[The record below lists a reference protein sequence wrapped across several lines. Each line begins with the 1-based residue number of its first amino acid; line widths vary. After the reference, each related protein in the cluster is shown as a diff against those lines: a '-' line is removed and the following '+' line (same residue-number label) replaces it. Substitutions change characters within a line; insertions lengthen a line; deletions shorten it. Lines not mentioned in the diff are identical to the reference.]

1 MLFDSIDHIAIISS
15 DYQKAKDFYV
25 DKLGF
30 KVKREVER
38 KDRDDFIITLEA
50 PNGILIELF
59 IEKDPPRRV
68 TRPEAA
74 GLRHLAFRVQD
85 IEESV
90 EKLNKKGIETE
101 EIRIDPPEWE
111 ENDLLHGSRRTPVGI
126 TRVIFTPPPFLSKER
141 LLMH

>member
-15 DYQKAKDFYV
+15 DYQKAKDFYL

-59 IEKDPPRRV
+59 IERNPPRRV

-74 GLRHLAFRVQD
+74 GLRHLAFRVQE

-90 EKLNKKGIETE
+90 EKLKKKGIETE
-101 EIRIDPPEWE
+101 EIRIDPQNGKRMTFFMDPDGLPLE
-111 ENDLLHGSRRTPVGI
+111 LH
-126 TRVIFTPPPFLSKER
+126 E
-141 LLMH
+141 

>member
-50 PNGILIELF
+50 PNGILVELF
-59 IEKDPPRRV
+59 IEKNPPRRV

-85 IEESV
+85 IEKSI

-101 EIRIDPPEWE
+101 EIRIDPQNGKRMTFFMDPDGLPLE
-111 ENDLLHGSRRTPVGI
+111 LH
-126 TRVIFTPPPFLSKER
+126 E
-141 LLMH
+141 

>member
-59 IEKDPPRRV
+59 IEKNPPRRV

-85 IEESV
+85 IEKCV

-101 EIRIDPPEWE
+101 EIRIDPQNVKRMTFFMDPDGLPLE
-111 ENDLLHGSRRTPVGI
+111 LH
-126 TRVIFTPPPFLSKER
+126 E
-141 LLMH
+141 

>member
-50 PNGILIELF
+50 PNGIEIELF
-59 IEKDPPRRV
+59 IEKTPPRRV

-101 EIRIDPPEWE
+101 EIRIDPQNGKRMTFFMDPDGLPLE
-111 ENDLLHGSRRTPVGI
+111 LH
-126 TRVIFTPPPFLSKER
+126 E
-141 LLMH
+141 

>member
-50 PNGILIELF
+50 PNGIEIELF
-59 IEKDPPRRV
+59 IEKNPPRRV

-90 EKLNKKGIETE
+90 ETLNKKGIETE
-101 EIRIDPPEWE
+101 EIRIDPQNGKRMTFFMDPDGLPLE
-111 ENDLLHGSRRTPVGI
+111 LH
-126 TRVIFTPPPFLSKER
+126 E
-141 LLMH
+141 

>member
-59 IEKDPPRRV
+59 IEKNPPRRV

-85 IEESV
+85 IEKSV
-90 EKLNKKGIETE
+90 EKLKKKGIETE
-101 EIRIDPPEWE
+101 EIRIDPQNGKRMIFFMDPDGLPLE
-111 ENDLLHGSRRTPVGI
+111 LH
-126 TRVIFTPPPFLSKER
+126 E
-141 LLMH
+141 

>member
-59 IEKDPPRRV
+59 IEKNPPRRV

-85 IEESV
+85 IEKSV

-101 EIRIDPPEWE
+101 EIRIDSQNGKRMTFFMDPDGLPLE
-111 ENDLLHGSRRTPVGI
+111 LH
-126 TRVIFTPPPFLSKER
+126 E
-141 LLMH
+141 

>member
-59 IEKDPPRRV
+59 IEKNPPKRV

-74 GLRHLAFRVQD
+74 GMRHLAFRVQD
-85 IEESV
+85 IEKSV

-101 EIRIDPPEWE
+101 EIRIDPQNGKRMTFFMDPDGLPLE
-111 ENDLLHGSRRTPVGI
+111 LH
-126 TRVIFTPPPFLSKER
+126 E
-141 LLMH
+141 

>member
-59 IEKDPPRRV
+59 IERNPPRRV

-90 EKLNKKGIETE
+90 EKLNEKGIETE
-101 EIRIDPPEWE
+101 EIRIDPQNGKRMTFFIDPDGLPLE
-111 ENDLLHGSRRTPVGI
+111 LH
-126 TRVIFTPPPFLSKER
+126 E
-141 LLMH
+141 

>member
-59 IEKDPPRRV
+59 IEKNPPRRV
-68 TRPEAA
+68 PRPEAA

-85 IEESV
+85 IEKSI

-101 EIRIDPPEWE
+101 EIRMDPQNGKRMTFFMDPDGLPLE
-111 ENDLLHGSRRTPVGI
+111 LH
-126 TRVIFTPPPFLSKER
+126 E
-141 LLMH
+141 

>member
-38 KDRDDFIITLEA
+38 KNRDDFIITLEA
-50 PNGILIELF
+50 PNGILVELF
-59 IEKDPPRRV
+59 IEKNPPRRV

-85 IEESV
+85 IEKSV

-101 EIRIDPPEWE
+101 EIRIDPQNGKRMTFFMDPDGLPLE
-111 ENDLLHGSRRTPVGI
+111 LH
-126 TRVIFTPPPFLSKER
+126 E
-141 LLMH
+141 

>member
-90 EKLNKKGIETE
+90 DKLNKKGIETE
-101 EIRIDPPEWE
+101 EIRIDPQNGMRMTFFMDPDGLPLE
-111 ENDLLHGSRRTPVGI
+111 LH
-126 TRVIFTPPPFLSKER
+126 E
-141 LLMH
+141 

>member
-38 KDRDDFIITLEA
+38 RDRDDFIITLEA

-59 IEKDPPRRV
+59 IEKNPPRRV

-101 EIRIDPPEWE
+101 EIRIDPQNGKRMTFFMDPDGLPLE
-111 ENDLLHGSRRTPVGI
+111 LH
-126 TRVIFTPPPFLSKER
+126 E
-141 LLMH
+141 

>member
-50 PNGILIELF
+50 PNGIEIELF
-59 IEKDPPRRV
+59 IEKNPPRRV

-74 GLRHLAFRVQD
+74 GMRHLAFRVQD

-101 EIRIDPPEWE
+101 EIRIDPQNEKRMTFFMDPDGLPLE
-111 ENDLLHGSRRTPVGI
+111 LH
-126 TRVIFTPPPFLSKER
+126 E
-141 LLMH
+141 

>member
-74 GLRHLAFRVQD
+74 GMRHLAFRVQD
-85 IEESV
+85 IEKSV

-101 EIRIDPPEWE
+101 EIRIDPQNGKRMTFFMDPDGLPLE
-111 ENDLLHGSRRTPVGI
+111 LH
-126 TRVIFTPPPFLSKER
+126 E
-141 LLMH
+141 

>member
-59 IEKDPPRRV
+59 IEKNPPRRV
-68 TRPEAA
+68 TRPEAT

-85 IEESV
+85 IEKSV

-101 EIRIDPPEWE
+101 EIRIDPQNGKRMTFFMDPDGLPLE
-111 ENDLLHGSRRTPVGI
+111 LH
-126 TRVIFTPPPFLSKER
+126 E
-141 LLMH
+141 

>member
-38 KDRDDFIITLEA
+38 KDRDDFIITLQA

-59 IEKDPPRRV
+59 IEKNPPRRV

-85 IEESV
+85 IEKSV

-101 EIRIDPPEWE
+101 EIRIDPQNGKRMTFFMDPDGLPLE
-111 ENDLLHGSRRTPVGI
+111 LH
-126 TRVIFTPPPFLSKER
+126 E
-141 LLMH
+141 

>member
-50 PNGILIELF
+50 PNGIEIELF
-59 IEKDPPRRV
+59 IEKNPPRRV

-74 GLRHLAFRVQD
+74 GMRHLAFRVQD

-101 EIRIDPPEWE
+101 EIRIDPQNGKRMTFFMDPDGLPLE
-111 ENDLLHGSRRTPVGI
+111 LH
-126 TRVIFTPPPFLSKER
+126 E
-141 LLMH
+141 

>member
-50 PNGILIELF
+50 PNGILVELF
-59 IEKDPPRRV
+59 IEKNPPRRV

-85 IEESV
+85 IEKSV

-101 EIRIDPPEWE
+101 EIRIDPQNGKKMTFFMDPDGLPLE
-111 ENDLLHGSRRTPVGI
+111 LH
-126 TRVIFTPPPFLSKER
+126 E
-141 LLMH
+141 

>member
-30 KVKREVER
+30 KVKWEVER

-50 PNGILIELF
+50 PNGIEIELF
-59 IEKDPPRRV
+59 IEKNPPRRV

-101 EIRIDPPEWE
+101 EIRIDPQNGKRMTFFMDPDGLPLE
-111 ENDLLHGSRRTPVGI
+111 LH
-126 TRVIFTPPPFLSKER
+126 E
-141 LLMH
+141 

>member
-85 IEESV
+85 IEKSV

-101 EIRIDPPEWE
+101 EIRIDPQNGKRMTFFMDPDGLPLE
-111 ENDLLHGSRRTPVGI
+111 LH
-126 TRVIFTPPPFLSKER
+126 E
-141 LLMH
+141 

>member
-38 KDRDDFIITLEA
+38 KDRDDFIITREA
-50 PNGILIELF
+50 PNGIEIELF
-59 IEKDPPRRV
+59 IERNPPRRV

-74 GLRHLAFRVQD
+74 GLRHLAFRVKD

-101 EIRIDPPEWE
+101 EIRIDPQNGKRMTFFMDPDGLPLE
-111 ENDLLHGSRRTPVGI
+111 LH
-126 TRVIFTPPPFLSKER
+126 E
-141 LLMH
+141 

>member
-1 MLFDSIDHIAIISS
+1 MLFDSIDRIAIISS

-74 GLRHLAFRVQD
+74 GMRHLAFRVQD

-101 EIRIDPPEWE
+101 EIRIDPQNGKRMTFFMDPDGLPLELYE
-111 ENDLLHGSRRTPVGI
+111 
-126 TRVIFTPPPFLSKER
+126 
-141 LLMH
+141 

>member
-101 EIRIDPPEWE
+101 EIRIDSQNGKRMTFFMDPDGLPLE
-111 ENDLLHGSRRTPVGI
+111 LH
-126 TRVIFTPPPFLSKER
+126 E
-141 LLMH
+141 

>member
-38 KDRDDFIITLEA
+38 KDRDDFIITLEV
-50 PNGILIELF
+50 PNGIEIELF
-59 IEKDPPRRV
+59 IEKNPPRRV

-85 IEESV
+85 IEKSV

-101 EIRIDPPEWE
+101 EIRIDPQNGKRMTFFMDPDGLPLE
-111 ENDLLHGSRRTPVGI
+111 LH
-126 TRVIFTPPPFLSKER
+126 E
-141 LLMH
+141 

>member
-50 PNGILIELF
+50 PNGILVELF
-59 IEKDPPRRV
+59 IEKNPPRRI

-101 EIRIDPPEWE
+101 EIRIDPQNGKRMTFFMDPDGLPLE
-111 ENDLLHGSRRTPVGI
+111 LH
-126 TRVIFTPPPFLSKER
+126 E
-141 LLMH
+141 

>member
-30 KVKREVER
+30 KVKREMER

-59 IEKDPPRRV
+59 IEKNPPRRV

-101 EIRIDPPEWE
+101 EIRIDPQNGKRMTFFMDPDGLPLE
-111 ENDLLHGSRRTPVGI
+111 LH
-126 TRVIFTPPPFLSKER
+126 E
-141 LLMH
+141 

>member
-59 IEKDPPRRV
+59 IERNPPRRV

-85 IEESV
+85 IEKSV
-90 EKLNKKGIETE
+90 ETLNKKGIETE
-101 EIRIDPPEWE
+101 EIRIDPQNGKRMTFFMDPDGLPLE
-111 ENDLLHGSRRTPVGI
+111 LH
-126 TRVIFTPPPFLSKER
+126 E
-141 LLMH
+141 

>member
-1 MLFDSIDHIAIISS
+1 MLFDAIDHIAIISS

-59 IEKDPPRRV
+59 IEKNPPRRV

-74 GLRHLAFRVQD
+74 GLRHLAFRVKD

-101 EIRIDPPEWE
+101 EIRIDPQNGKRMTFFMDPDGLPLE
-111 ENDLLHGSRRTPVGI
+111 LH
-126 TRVIFTPPPFLSKER
+126 E
-141 LLMH
+141 

>member
-1 MLFDSIDHIAIISS
+1 MLFGSIDHIAIISS

-59 IEKDPPRRV
+59 IEKNPPRRV

-101 EIRIDPPEWE
+101 EIRIDPQNGKRMTFFMDPDGLPLE
-111 ENDLLHGSRRTPVGI
+111 LH
-126 TRVIFTPPPFLSKER
+126 E
-141 LLMH
+141 

>member
-59 IEKDPPRRV
+59 IEKNPPRRV

-101 EIRIDPPEWE
+101 EIRIDPLNGKRMTFFMDPDGLPLE
-111 ENDLLHGSRRTPVGI
+111 LH
-126 TRVIFTPPPFLSKER
+126 E
-141 LLMH
+141 

>member
-30 KVKREVER
+30 KVKKEVER

-59 IEKDPPRRV
+59 IEKNPPRRV

-74 GLRHLAFRVQD
+74 GMRHLAFRVQD

-101 EIRIDPPEWE
+101 EIRIDPQNGKRMTFFMDPDGLPLE
-111 ENDLLHGSRRTPVGI
+111 LH
-126 TRVIFTPPPFLSKER
+126 E
-141 LLMH
+141 

>member
-38 KDRDDFIITLEA
+38 KDRDDFIITLEV
-50 PNGILIELF
+50 PNGIEIELF
-59 IEKDPPRRV
+59 IEKNPPRRV

-101 EIRIDPPEWE
+101 EIRIDPQNGKRMTFFMDPDGLPLE
-111 ENDLLHGSRRTPVGI
+111 LH
-126 TRVIFTPPPFLSKER
+126 E
-141 LLMH
+141 

>member
-1 MLFDSIDHIAIISS
+1 MLFDSIDHIAISSS

-50 PNGILIELF
+50 PNGIFIELF
-59 IEKDPPRRV
+59 IERNPPRRV

-101 EIRIDPPEWE
+101 EIRIDPHNGKRMTFFMDPDGLPLE
-111 ENDLLHGSRRTPVGI
+111 LH
-126 TRVIFTPPPFLSKER
+126 E
-141 LLMH
+141 

>member
-50 PNGILIELF
+50 PNGIEIELF

-101 EIRIDPPEWE
+101 EIRIDPQNGKRMTFFMDPDGLPLE
-111 ENDLLHGSRRTPVGI
+111 LH
-126 TRVIFTPPPFLSKER
+126 E
-141 LLMH
+141 